1 MTNPVV
7 GFAAKLIRQEH
18 VATLFGAPAAYC
30 YAVCVACTCSM
41 TRNLHVTAITLVGAG
56 AIVLGDS
63 TLSAF
68 AGGSLDP
75 NVPRGISISKFAV
88 SGTSIQESCIVPKHI
103 PFSEYREADENR
115 ERVLC
120 KYNFYESSGTTDSS
134 GAVVVCPK
142 TSSTSAGV
150 LLYDIPDGHTKS
162 ELQNTSTC
170 VSLEANDRPPSPV
183 KEIAKFKQTDD
194 DRTCTSA
201 SSILGYYHVSRA
213 LGNIAQ
219 IAPAVIRTM
228 DFDQHGKVV
237 DQALSVAKVTRN
249 GPLRKSWSNF
259 AAFKSGSS
267 KNPASLFTIDNSQI
281 FGALVSKDHGT
292 TPYKDWITDASSS
305 QTNIGTVSAFRNV
318 TNPQSAAK
326 IIGSQSFTQSTAQNL
341 LAMRDMS
348 EMLLIDTLMQ
358 QNDRTSGG
366 NIAASTEVLY
376 KDGSDF
382 KTDKTGKNI
391 ISSLPQFT
399 VKRLHLVDN
408 DCGLIEGPGAIV
420 KQGYLGKVNHMHPKT
435 YVRLM
440 QFASKWEND
449 PSVKTFFETEA
460 LFSPAQI
467 SSFDGILLKTR
478 DTLRAKC
485 KQSDHFLDLDIDDYF
500 NGKEPDKS
508 LCDADSLP
516 IRAPTP

>member
-1 MTNPVV
+1 MTSHVA
-7 GFAAKLIRQEH
+7 GFAPKRIRQQH
-18 VATLFGAPAAYC
+18 VVTLFGVPAAYC
-30 YAVCVACTCSM
+30 YAVFVACAYSM
-41 TRNLHVTAITLVGAG
+41 TGNMNAKATSLVGAV
-56 AIVLGDS
+56 AIVLGAA

-88 SGTSIQESCIVPKHI
+88 PGTSIQETCIVPKHI
-103 PFSEYREADENR
+103 PFAEYRKADENR
-115 ERVLC
+115 EHELC

-162 ELQNTSTC
+162 ELQNTSMC
-170 VSLEANDRPPSPV
+170 LSLEAKNCPPSDV

-194 DRTCTSA
+194 DRTCTST

-213 LGNIAQ
+213 LGDIAQ

-237 DQALSVAKVTRN
+237 NQALSIAKVTRN
-249 GPLRKSWSNF
+249 RALKKSWSNF
-259 AAFKSGSS
+259 TAFKSGSS
-267 KNPASLFTIDNSQI
+267 KSPASLFTIDNSQI
-281 FGALVSKDHGT
+281 FGALISKDHGT
-292 TPYKDWITDASSS
+292 TPYKEWITDASSS
-305 QTNIGTVSAFRNV
+305 QTNIGAVSAFRNV

-326 IIGSQSFTQSTAQNL
+326 IIGSQGFTQSTAQSL

-366 NIAASTEVLY
+366 NIHASTEVIY
-376 KDGSDF
+376 RDGSEF
-382 KTDKTGKNI
+382 KTDKTGKNVPPG
-391 ISSLPQFT
+391 LPQFT

-408 DCGLIEGPGAIV
+408 DCGLIEGPGSIV
-420 KQGYLGKVNHMHPKT
+420 KQGYLGKINHMHPKT

-449 PSVKTFFETEA
+449 PSVKTFFQTEA
-460 LFSPAQI
+460 LFSSAQI
-467 SSFDGILLKTR
+467 SSFEKILLKTR

-485 KQSDHFLDLDIDDYF
+485 KQIDHFLDLDIDDYF
-500 NGKEPDKS
+500 NGKEPDKG
-508 LCDADSLP
+508 LCDANSPP
-516 IRAPTP
+516 IR

>member
-1 MTNPVV
+1 
-7 GFAAKLIRQEH
+7 
-18 VATLFGAPAAYC
+18 
-30 YAVCVACTCSM
+30 
-41 TRNLHVTAITLVGAG
+41 
-56 AIVLGDS
+56 
-63 TLSAF
+63 
-68 AGGSLDP
+68 
-75 NVPRGISISKFAV
+75 
-88 SGTSIQESCIVPKHI
+88 
-103 PFSEYREADENR
+103 
-115 ERVLC
+115 
-120 KYNFYESSGTTDSS
+120 
-134 GAVVVCPK
+134 
-142 TSSTSAGV
+142 V

-162 ELQNTSTC
+162 ELQSTSTC
-170 VSLEANDRPPSPV
+170 LSLEAKNRPPSRV

-194 DRTCTSA
+194 DRTCTST

-213 LGNIAQ
+213 LGDIAQ

-237 DQALSVAKVTRN
+237 DQALSIVKVTRN
-249 GPLRKSWSNF
+249 GALRKSWSNF
-259 AAFKSGSS
+259 TAFKSGSS
-267 KNPASLFTIDNSQI
+267 KSPASLFTIDNSQI
-281 FGALVSKDHGT
+281 FGALISKDHGT
-292 TPYKDWITDASSS
+292 TPYKEWITDAGSS
-305 QTNIGTVSAFRNV
+305 QTNIGAVSAFRDV

-326 IIGSQSFTQSTAQNL
+326 IIGSQSFTQFTAQSL

-366 NIAASTEVLY
+366 NIVASTEVIY
-376 KDGSDF
+376 QDGSEF
-382 KTDKTGKNI
+382 KTDKTAKNVPTG
-391 ISSLPQFT
+391 LPQFT

-408 DCGLIEGPGAIV
+408 DCGLIEGPGGIV

-449 PSVKTFFETEA
+449 PSVKTFFQTEA

-467 SSFDGILLKTR
+467 SFFDGILLKTR

-500 NGKEPDKS
+500 NGKESDKG
-508 LCDADSLP
+508 LCDADSPP
-516 IRAPTP
+516 IR